1 MGPVAAQEAEVNGE
15 RANDEDAEAEA
26 KRSEKLVLAHA
37 SLLLQRQYARPQ
49 MVAEGAYRG

>member
-26 KRSEKLVLAHA
+26 KRSEKFVLAHKP
-37 SLLLQRQYARPQ
+37 SSTQRQNDRP
-49 MVAEGAYRG
+49 